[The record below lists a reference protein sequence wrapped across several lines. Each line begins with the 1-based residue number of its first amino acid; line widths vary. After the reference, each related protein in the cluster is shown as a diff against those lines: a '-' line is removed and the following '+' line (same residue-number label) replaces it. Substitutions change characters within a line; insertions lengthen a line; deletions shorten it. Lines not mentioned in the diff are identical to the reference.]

1 MSLDP
6 RSVHARLPPDMYERL
21 TILAGLDNR
30 EVAAHAALLLEKM
43 IVAEW
48 HTVRLQ
54 LDRMQRLGLTGI
66 VRDSQGM
73 KGRDS

>member
-1 MSLDP
+1 
-6 RSVHARLPPDMYERL
+6 
-21 TILAGLDNR
+21 
-30 EVAAHAALLLEKM
+30 VAAHAALLLEKM

-66 VRDSQGM
+66 DRDQQGFAGIM
-73 KGRDS
+73 REAT